1 MVKGEMAVLKKKLAE
16 EERRKQMAEG
26 LAKFQAILAQAAAER
41 EAAQAANEAA
51 VAKIA
56 ATKAEMEYL
65 GAYAHEQA
73 DLIKAAE
80 EAADKAAAGYAAYVA
95 HVDSERAALKSSLA
109 NTKGK
114 TDMVNELAAAKD
126 AYAAATGGY
135 GKLKGKAVTLAAETT
150 AMKGQVAVVADAIAA
165 LDKKAAAALIEKREM
180 WSTISTIQS
189 DITTSLAR
197 ASYLEKEG
205 FAVDPENVGALVKM
219 HYKLHSYVTYKLKK
233 GKK

>member
-1 MVKGEMAVLKKKLAE
+1 MG
-16 EERRKQMAEG
+16 
-26 LAKFQAILAQAAAER
+26 
-41 EAAQAANEAA
+41 
-51 VAKIA
+51 
-56 ATKAEMEYL
+56 AEMEFL

-95 HVDSERAALKSSLA
+95 HVDSERSALKSSLA
-109 NTKGK
+109 NTKATLTKGK

-205 FAVDPENVGALVKM
+205 FVVDPENVGALVKM